1 MHYDSQQGGIILL
14 IRSRE
19 TGSLGANC
27 YLAACEQTRQGLL
40 IDPGDDAA
48 QLIAMV
54 KEEGVTVKYIVNTHG
69 HVDHVG
75 ANAAVREALAAPIV
89 IHEDDSQL
97 YRRPQESLTLFFGG
111 GELAAPDLLVKDGAE
126 LHVGSL
132 TVKVLATPG
141 HTRGSICLLVE
152 NALFSGDT
160 LFAGSIGRTDF
171 PVVRRGRLL
180 LPLRRSCWCYR
191 RKRLFIPAMVR
202 KLPLAPKKPIIP
214 FCRDKLASLCLENS
228 RPEAG
233 CFALGKVLPAP

>member
-171 PVVRRGRLL
+171 PGGSARQIITSIKEKLLVLPPETVVYPTLFETAR
-180 LPLRRSCWCYR
+180 R
-191 RKRLFIPAMVR
+191 RKA
-202 KLPLAPKKPIIP
+202 IP
-214 FCRDKLASLCLENS
+214 FCGDKQQH
-228 RPEAG
+228 G
-233 CFALGKVLPAP
+233 